1 MDNLLKAVFPSLL
14 HKLVRRL
21 KGCNLVSGFCA
32 SGIHPLDRQQV
43 LKRLPSV
50 ITSTERVDSEIFS
63 ESAPQVLKEN
73 CGVGVEKKQIQK
85 RRGRRVTPDEK
96 VTTLSDDKN
105 DENVPCSSR
114 QKKNRKNLKKCN
126 CKQ

>member
-21 KGCNLVSGFCA
+21 KGCNLVSGFRA
-32 SGIHPLDRQQV
+32 SRIHPLDRQQV

-63 ESAPQVLKEN
+63 ESALQVLKEN
-73 CGVGVEKKQIQK
+73 WSWSGKEANSKKTRPK
-85 RRGRRVTPDEK
+85 
-96 VTTLSDDKN
+96 SY
-105 DENVPCSSR
+105 SR
-114 QKKNRKNLKKCN
+114 
-126 CKQ
+126 